1 MSAWHSFIVK
11 STQQTRMHD
20 YDTAVE
26 NKHLHMNNTHPFN
39 GALSRSKTV
48 SGRGISSAM
57 CKSATRSR
65 QTAMPTPHHCFFTGR
80 MPFLLPNQQH
90 ESTEGAKH

>member
-1 MSAWHSFIVK
+1 
-11 STQQTRMHD
+11 MHD

-48 SGRGISSAM
+48 SGSGISSAM

-65 QTAMPTPHHCFFTGR
+65 QITMPTPHHCFLQAGCPSFCPTNSMKALKVQSIEGA
-80 MPFLLPNQQH
+80 
-90 ESTEGAKH
+90 STEGARE